1 MQLAFPRFAALFV
14 SLLVLASL
22 PLWPGEM
29 LPLLDYPNHLA
40 RMYLLAHL
48 AEQPGLQQFYEVVWR
63 PLPNLAM
70 DAVVPWL
77 ARLVPLALAGKLF
90 VLATFFLIAGG
101 VAVLQRCLF
110 GVWSVWSCLAFL
122 LLYNRLLLWGFLG
135 YLFGAGLAL
144 WAFAAWI
151 ALNRRGSAT
160 RVVLGCLAALLL
172 YFAHLMALGLYGV
185 VVLGFEAGLLLRH
198 RPPLTAALRA
208 LAVAGIPFLP
218 PLALMVLGS
227 GAAEGSVL
235 FAQPGRKLDLIF
247 SVFDDYNRPFDVAC
261 FLLALGGLGL
271 CFARRWV
278 SLAPAMAAP
287 LVLLGLVYLA
297 MPSQLFTAQG
307 ADRRVPLMLFLLLIA
322 GSSWSVPRPRLARSV
337 LAGALL
343 LFLLRLAVV
352 AASWQ
357 SSGRI
362 YATLLAGLD
371 AVPPG
376 SRIAVAFPEGAVN
389 VEKTPLAHLAVIAI
403 ARRQAFVPTL
413 FAYPTQQPVAIRPDY
428 RHLADRLP
436 PDLLWGA
443 FVTAAAPLD
452 ADARAALGEYDY
464 IVFTDRFPFVLA
476 GRSGLAPQFATPRFQ
491 LYRVLHQGS

>member
-1 MQLAFPRFAALFV
+1 MQLAFPRFAALFAA
-14 SLLVLASL
+14 LLSLASL
-22 PLWPGEM
+22 PLWRGEM

-48 AEQPGLQQFYEVVWR
+48 AQEPRLQQFYEVVWR
-63 PLPNLAM
+63 PVPNLAM
-70 DAVVPWL
+70 DAVVPTL
-77 ARLVPLALAGKLF
+77 SLLLPLALAGKLF
-90 VLATFFLIAGG
+90 VLATFFLITGG

-110 GVWSVWSCLAFL
+110 GAWSVWSCLAFL

-151 ALNRRGSAT
+151 ALQRRGPAT
-160 RVVLGCLAALLL
+160 RVALGCLFAFLL
-172 YFAHLMALGLYGV
+172 YFAHLMALGVYGV
-185 VVLGFEAGLLLRH
+185 VVLGYEAGLLLRH
-198 RPPLTAALRA
+198 RPPITAALRA

-218 PLALMVLGS
+218 PLALIVLGS

-235 FAQPGRKLDLIF
+235 FAQPGRKFDLLF

-261 FLLALGGLGL
+261 FLLFLGGLSL
-271 CFARRWV
+271 CLVRRWV
-278 SLAPAMAAP
+278 RLAPAMAAP
-287 LVLLGLVYLA
+287 LILLGLVYFA

-307 ADRRVPLMLFLLLIA
+307 ADRRLPLMLFLLLIA
-322 GSSWSVPRPRLARSV
+322 ASFWSVPRPQLARSV

-352 AASWQ
+352 TLSWQ
-357 SSGRI
+357 ASGRI
-362 YATLLAGLD
+362 YAALLSGLD
-371 AVPPG
+371 AVPLG

-389 VEKTPLAHLAVIAI
+389 VEPTPLAHLPAIAI

-413 FAYPTQQPVAIRPDY
+413 FAYPTQQPVALRPDY
-428 RHLADRLP
+428 RRLADRLP
-436 PDLLWGA
+436 PDRLWAA
-443 FVTAAAPLD
+443 FVTGTAPLD
-452 ADARAALGEYDY
+452 APAKAALGDYDY
-464 IVFTDRFPFVLA
+464 VVFTDRLPFVLA
-476 GRSGLAPQFATPRFQ
+476 DGSGLTPQFATQRFQ